1 MTVIS
6 FRDYQIKKHVNYAKQ
21 MRFEHLANDTM
32 DKLANHIMKLP
43 QKNDEQE
50 FMAALKGIINIV
62 LDAEHQFTLRQKR
75 G

>member
-1 MTVIS
+1 MAVVS
-6 FRDYQIKKHVNYAKQ
+6 FRKYHIEKQAKQ
-21 MRFEHLANDTM
+21 AKVMRFEHLANDTM

-62 LDAEHQFTLRQKR
+62 LDAEHQFTLRQGR

>member
-43 QKNDEQE
+43 QRMTNKS
-50 FMAALKGIINIV
+50 LW
-62 LDAEHQFTLRQKR
+62 RR
-75 G
+75 